1 MIFILMWLCVF
12 QFSLLKVVL
21 FVALDLSDWTQTSSP
36 QLSGTKK
43 EKDGEDKK
51 RNPILK
57 YIGKPRTTS
66 QSSKLNSTNTFDT
79 LEEAF

>member
-1 MIFILMWLCVF
+1 MTLWFLP
-12 QFSLLKVVL
+12 
-21 FVALDLSDWTQTSSP
+21 P

-66 QSSKLNSTNTFDT
+66 QSSKYNTPHT
-79 LEEAF
+79 HLCIKLEK

>member
-1 MIFILMWLCVF
+1 MA
-12 QFSLLKVVL
+12 SL
-21 FVALDLSDWTQTSSP
+21 S

-57 YIGKPRTTS
+57 YIGKPRNSS
-66 QSSKLNSTNTFDT
+66 QSSKYKHTCARTHSVTKLQNMRFVKS
-79 LEEAF
+79 LLKPYLLSAC

>member
-1 MIFILMWLCVF
+1 MTLWFLP
-12 QFSLLKVVL
+12 
-21 FVALDLSDWTQTSSP
+21 P

-66 QSSKLNSTNTFDT
+66 QSSKYNTPHT
-79 LEEAF
+79 HLCIKLEEINSK

>member
-1 MIFILMWLCVF
+1 MVF
-12 QFSLLKVVL
+12 TVDCMTHCYGTL
-21 FVALDLSDWTQTSSP
+21 SP
-36 QLSGTKK
+36 QLSGAKK

-66 QSSKLNSTNTFDT
+66 QSSKYKHTITH
-79 LEEAF
+79 